1 MSHPSRTRCVDGRLM
16 RHDPQPDDPYLE
28 TDIGECGECEG
39 VGCETC
45 EACEGTFRRDEP
57 HAVECFETT
66 DLILCA
72 DCWADALVDSQK
84 EADEDE

>member
-1 MSHPSRTRCVDGRLM
+1 MNHPSRTRCVDGRLM

-28 TDIGECGECEG
+28 TDIGQCGECAG
-39 VGCETC
+39 VGCEIC
-45 EACEGTFRRDEP
+45 ESCKDTFRRDEP
-57 HAVECFETT
+57 HLALILEIP

-72 DCWADALVDSQK
+72 DCWDDALVDSEQ